1 MTGWYLFY
9 GKGER
14 KEVLT
19 EDETK
24 KLREKIKKIDA
35 PPWRQFGK
43 EQDLTEEADNKR
55 FESLVK
61 LAENKEREIKKGKN
75 FRLSDSPQATE
86 VRDAVNAAIYLRRP
100 LLITGNPGSGKTSLA
115 YAIAYELNLGPVL
128 SWSIT
133 ARSTLQEG
141 LYRYDAIARLQDANK
156 NNSDEQPI
164 GQYIKLGA
172 LGTAF
177 LPSYLPRVL
186 LIDEI
191 DKSDINLPN
200 DLLNL
205 FEEGQ
210 FEIPEL
216 VRRSKKKISQETD
229 NLETKNLETKNLE
242 TKNLETKNLETK
254 NLETDNSFE
263 VQTQD
268 EGIDVVIK
276 GGRVRCYAFPIIVM
290 TSNGERD
297 FPQAFKRRCLRV
309 RMPDPRKD
317 ELEAII
323 KAHFGEKLFNDKAQE
338 INDLMENFIP
348 KEGEGM
354 DKATDQL
361 LNAIHIITQKDSPR
375 KPEEKEAIRKLLMKP
390 LTESE

>member
-1 MTGWYLFY
+1 MSGWYLFD
-9 GKGER
+9 GKDQR

-19 EDETK
+19 KEKTK
-24 KLREKIKKIDA
+24 ELREKIKKIDA

-55 FESLVK
+55 FESLIK
-61 LAENKEREIKKGKN
+61 LAKNKEREIKKGKN
-75 FRLSDSPQATE
+75 FRLSDSPPATE

-229 NLETKNLETKNLE
+229 NLETD
-242 TKNLETKNLETK
+242 
-254 NLETDNSFE
+254 NLETDNLETENLFE

-309 RMPDPRKD
+309 RMPDPTKD

-338 INDLMENFIP
+338 INDLMEKFIP

-361 LNAIHIITQKDSPR
+361 LNAIHIFTQKDSPR